1 MIKKLSFKMKL
12 LFSILPVLIL
22 GMVFLSTIAF
32 LEFRKTIGEELIN
45 SRQDQTKTV
54 ADNINMWLEGKLL
67 EVRASSNTPTAKNI
81 ENDIQS
87 IDEFNSDRI
96 KNFEKNYP
104 GEYDDAA
111 STLFNND
118 CKSRAQYANGNFVN
132 GDVSEKQWYQDLMNG
147 ANYVISNPVISKGTG
162 KALIVMGAPI
172 KNSSDQSIG
181 TMISAIN
188 LEYIQNT
195 IKNFKFGNDGY
206 SILIGNDGTIIVHPD
221 EDLVIKSKITDIN
234 SEAMKNLG
242 NEMLENESG
251 LLNFTE
257 NNKKYIVFYNKVNL
271 SNWSIASVIPEDELF
286 ASSNRLITT
295 LLIITLIIVILIGF
309 IIMLIAKKLTAPL
322 SNLLKISKEIAN
334 GNLTTQLEFNSSD
347 EIGEVGRSLNNT
359 SIILKNMITSIK
371 NSANNVDDLSNN
383 LISATEESLKGA
395 DMIAES
401 INSIASGA
409 YTLAENASTA
419 SVATEDLFNT
429 IDQVNKKYDHI
440 INIVETAKDLNNS
453 GSIEVENTI
462 NSMQLIS
469 DSNNIS
475 VKETQILFDKS
486 KEISQIVYLIR
497 NLSNQ
502 INLLALN
509 ASIEAARA
517 GEHGKGFSVV
527 ANQVKTLAEESKSAS
542 NKISDLISGI
552 QTQIQNISKQMENG
566 TKSIEDG
573 VSTIISFKE
582 KFKDIGSIFSE
593 INSII
598 EDLWKD
604 TNNISNK
611 VIITKDVISNVA
623 AITEE
628 NSAIT
633 EEVNSSNEEQ
643 TEYIHEINTNTKELY
658 KLVDDLQNT
667 VDKFTI

>member
-12 LFSILPVLIL
+12 LFSILPVLII

-32 LEFRKTIGEELIN
+32 IEFRKTIRAELIN

-81 ENDIQS
+81 DNDIQS

-96 KNFEKNYP
+96 KNFEKDYP

-118 CKSRAQYANGNFVN
+118 GKSRAQYANGNFVN
-132 GDVSEKQWYQDLMNG
+132 GDVSEKQWYQDLMSG

-181 TMISAIN
+181 TMVSAIN
-188 LEYIQNT
+188 LEYIQNK

-206 SILIGNDGTIIVHPD
+206 SILIGNDGTLIVHPD
-221 EDLVIKSKITDIN
+221 ENLVMKSKITDIDN
-234 SEAMKNLG
+234 EEIKNLG
-242 NEMLENESG
+242 NEMLKNDSG

-271 SNWSIASVIPEDELF
+271 SNWSIASVISEDELF
-286 ASSNRLITT
+286 ASSNRLIIT
-295 LLIITLIIVILIGF
+295 LLIITLLIVILIGF
-309 IIMLIAKKLTAPL
+309 IIILIAKRITSPL
-322 SNLLKISKEIAN
+322 NNLLRLSKEIAN
-334 GNLTTQLEFNSSD
+334 GNLTTQLEFNSND
-347 EIGEVGRSLNNT
+347 EIGQVGRSLNNT
-359 SIILKNMITSIK
+359 SITLKNMITNIK

-395 DMIAES
+395 DRIAES

-409 YTLAENASTA
+409 STLAENASTA
-419 SVATEDLFNT
+419 SLATEDLFNT
-429 IDQVNKKYDHI
+429 IDQINKKYDNI
-440 INIVETAKDLNNS
+440 INIVKTAKSLNNS
-453 GSIEVENTI
+453 GSIEIENTI
-462 NSMQLIS
+462 NSIQLIS
-469 DSNNIS
+469 DSNNVS

-486 KEISQIVYLIR
+486 KEISEIVYLMK
-497 NLSNQ
+497 NLSDQ

-527 ANQVKTLAEESKSAS
+527 ASQVKTLAEESKSAS
-542 NKISDLISGI
+542 NKISDLIFGI
-552 QTQIQNISKQMENG
+552 QSQIQNISKQMDNG

-573 VSTIISFKE
+573 VSTTISFKE
-582 KFKDIGSIFSE
+582 KFNDIGNIFSE

-604 TNNISNK
+604 TNDISNK
-611 VIITKDVISNVA
+611 ANITKDVISNVA

-628 NSAIT
+628 NSAVT

-643 TEYIHEINTNTKELY
+643 TEYIHEINGNTKELY